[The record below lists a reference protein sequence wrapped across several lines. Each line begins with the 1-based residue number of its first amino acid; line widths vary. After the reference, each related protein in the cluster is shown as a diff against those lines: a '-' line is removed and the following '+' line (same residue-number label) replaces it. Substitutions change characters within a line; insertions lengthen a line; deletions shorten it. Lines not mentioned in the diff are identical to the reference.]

1 MFSKKMILGIYTE
14 TPMHPGSG
22 SSINRPIDLPIQR
35 ERHTDFPFI
44 QSSTL
49 KGVLR
54 NYAAAAGEK
63 FDNVDEIFGKPDSS
77 AAGLVSITDAKLAV
91 FPVRTLSG
99 VFGWITC
106 PLILNRLVMDV
117 SPTLGAGIAIN
128 SVKLK
133 DSEALVAND
142 SNVLTGNGVIIED
155 IRLTKTSNQDTS
167 KIACLLSKLLPEE
180 PSYSYIK
187 NKMAKDLIVVSDT
200 LFKELVSLTT
210 EVVARIKIN
219 QEKGTAQEGAL
230 WYEEYLP
237 TDTLLYSQILISS
250 RANKNNNN
258 STVTNS
264 LMQLNKSVIQIGGDE
279 TVGKGLAKI
288 TMLDLSKNGGM
299 NAKES

>member
-1 MFSKKMILGIYTE
+1 MFSKKIILSIYTE

-49 KGVLR
+49 KGVLL
-54 NYAAAAGEK
+54 NYAKASK
-63 FDNVDEIFGKPDSS
+63 FNNVDEIFGKPDS
-77 AAGLVSITDAKLAV
+77 AGLVSITDAKLAA

-117 SPTLGAGIAIN
+117 SPTLGADIDIN
-128 SVKLK
+128 SLKLK
-133 DSEALVAND
+133 DSEVLVAND
-142 SNVLTGNGVIIED
+142 SNVLNGNNNVITED
-155 IRLTKTSNQDTS
+155 IRLIKTSNYDTS
-167 KIACLLSKLLPEE
+167 KITSLLSKLLPDE

-250 RANKNNNN
+250 RANENNNN
-258 STVTNS
+258 SIVTNK

-299 NAKES
+299 NAKKS

>member
-1 MFSKKMILGIYTE
+1 MFSKKMILSIYAE

-49 KGVLR
+49 KGVLL
-54 NYAAAAGEK
+54 NYAKTSKK
-63 FDNVDEIFGKPDSS
+63 FDNVDEIFGKPDS
-77 AAGLVSITDAKLAV
+77 AELVSITDAKLAA

-117 SPTLGAGIAIN
+117 SPILGADIDIN
-128 SVKLK
+128 SLKLK
-133 DSEALVAND
+133 DSEVLVAND
-142 SNVLTGNGVIIED
+142 SNVLSGNNVIIED
-155 IRLTKTSNQDTS
+155 IRLTKTSDHDTS
-167 KIACLLSKLLPEE
+167 KIACLLSKLLPDE

-250 RANKNNNN
+250 RANENNNN
-258 STVTNS
+258 STVTNK

-288 TMLDLSKNGGM
+288 TMLDSSKNGGM
-299 NAKES
+299 NAKKS

>member
-1 MFSKKMILGIYTE
+1 MFSKKMILSIYTE

-49 KGVLR
+49 KGVLL
-54 NYAAAAGEK
+54 NYAKTSKK
-63 FDNVDEIFGKPDSS
+63 FDNVDEIFGKPDS
-77 AAGLVSITDAKLAV
+77 AGLVSITDAKLAA

-117 SPTLGAGIAIN
+117 SPTLGVDIDIN
-128 SVKLK
+128 SLKLK
-133 DSEALVAND
+133 DSEVLVAND
-142 SNVLTGNGVIIED
+142 SNVLNGNNVIIED
-155 IRLTKTSNQDTS
+155 IRLTTSNHNTS
-167 KIACLLSKLLPEE
+167 EIASLLSKLLPDE

-219 QEKGTAQEGAL
+219 QETGTAQEGAL

-250 RANKNNNN
+250 RANENNNN

-288 TMLDLSKNGGM
+288 TMLDLSNNGGM
-299 NAKES
+299 NAKKS

>member
-1 MFSKKMILGIYTE
+1 MFSKKMILSIYTE

-49 KGVLR
+49 KGVLL
-54 NYAAAAGEK
+54 NYAKTSK
-63 FDNVDEIFGKPDSS
+63 FGNVDEIFGKPDS
-77 AAGLVSITDAKLAV
+77 AGLVSITDAKLAA

-117 SPTLGAGIAIN
+117 SPTLGTDIDIN
-128 SVKLK
+128 SLKLK
-133 DSEALVAND
+133 DSEVLVAND
-142 SNVLTGNGVIIED
+142 SNVLNGNNVIIED
-155 IRLTKTSNQDTS
+155 IRLTKTSNHDTS
-167 KIACLLSKLLPEE
+167 KITSLLSKLLPDE

-250 RANKNNNN
+250 RANENNNN
-258 STVTNS
+258 STVTNN
-264 LMQLNKSVIQIGGDE
+264 LIQLNKSVIQIGGDE

-288 TMLDLSKNGGM
+288 TTLDLSKNGGM
-299 NAKES
+299 NAKKS

>member
-1 MFSKKMILGIYTE
+1 MFSKKMILSIYTE

-54 NYAAAAGEK
+54 NSAAARKEFG
-63 FDNVDEIFGKPDSS
+63 NVDEIFGKPDSS
-77 AAGLVSITDAKLAV
+77 AAGLVSITDAKLAA

-106 PLILNRLVMDV
+106 PLILNRLAIDV
-117 SPTLGAGIAIN
+117 FPTLGVSTEIN

-142 SNVLTGNGVIIED
+142 SNVLTGNDVIIED
-155 IRLTKTSNQDTS
+155 IRLTKMSNQATP
-167 KIACLLSKLLPEE
+167 KIASLLSKLLPEE

-187 NKMAKDLIVVSDT
+187 NKMTKDIMVVSDT

-210 EVVARIKIN
+210 EIVARIKID

-230 WYEEYLP
+230 WYEEYIP

-250 RANKNNNN
+250 RANGNNN
-258 STVTNS
+258 SSAIADN
-264 LMQLNKSVIQIGGDE
+264 LMLLDKSVIQIGGDE
-279 TVGKGLAKI
+279 TVGKGLTKI
-288 TMLDLSKNGGM
+288 KMLDPSKM
-299 NAKES
+299 VV

>member
-1 MFSKKMILGIYTE
+1 MFSKKMILSIYTE

-54 NYAAAAGEK
+54 DYAAAGKK
-63 FDNVDEIFGKPDSS
+63 FGNVDEIFGKPDSS
-77 AAGLVSITDAKLAV
+77 AAGLVSITDAKLAA

-117 SPTLGAGIAIN
+117 SPTLGASIEIN

-142 SNVLTGNGVIIED
+142 SNVLTGNDVIIED
-155 IRLTKTSNQDTS
+155 IRLTKMSNQATS
-167 KIACLLSKLLPEE
+167 KIAGLLSKLLPEE

-187 NKMAKDLIVVSDT
+187 NKMTKDIMVVSDT
-200 LFKELVSLTT
+200 LFKELVLLTT
-210 EVVARIKIN
+210 EVVARIKID
-219 QEKGTAQEGAL
+219 QEKGTAQEGAP
-230 WYEEYLP
+230 WYEEYIP

-250 RANKNNNN
+250 RANENNN
-258 STVTNS
+258 SSAITNS
-264 LMQLNKSVIQIGGDE
+264 LMLLSKSVIQIGGDE

-288 TMLDLSKNGGM
+288 KMLDSSKM
-299 NAKES
+299 VI

>member
-1 MFSKKMILGIYTE
+1 MFSKKMILSIYTE

-54 NYAAAAGEK
+54 NYAAACKK
-63 FDNVDEIFGKPDSS
+63 FGNVDEIFGKPDSS
-77 AAGLVSITDAKLAV
+77 AAGLVSITDAKLTA

-106 PLILNRLVMDV
+106 PLILNRLARDV
-117 SPTLGAGIAIN
+117 SPTLGAVIDIN
-128 SVKLK
+128 SLKLK

-142 SNVLTGNGVIIED
+142 SSVLTGDGVIIED
-155 IRLTKTSNQDTS
+155 IRLTKTSNHDTL

-187 NKMAKDLIVVSDT
+187 NKMAKDLLVVSDT

-250 RANKNNNN
+250 RANENNND

-288 TMLDLSKNGGM
+288 TILDLNKNGGM
-299 NAKES
+299 NAEKS

>member
-1 MFSKKMILGIYTE
+1 
-14 TPMHPGSG
+14 MHPGSG

-49 KGVLR
+49 KGVLL
-54 NYAAAAGEK
+54 NYAKASKK
-63 FDNVDEIFGKPDSS
+63 FDNEDEIFGKPDS
-77 AAGLVSITDAKLAV
+77 AGLVSITDAKLAA

-106 PLILNRLVMDV
+106 PLILNRLAMDV
-117 SPTLGAGIAIN
+117 SPTLGVDIDIN
-128 SVKLK
+128 SLKLK
-133 DSEALVAND
+133 DSEVLVAND
-142 SNVLTGNGVIIED
+142 SNVLNGNNVIIED
-155 IRLTKTSNQDTS
+155 IKLTKTSNHDTS
-167 KIACLLSKLLPEE
+167 KIACLLSKLLPDE

-200 LFKELVSLTT
+200 LFKEIVSLTT

-219 QEKGTAQEGAL
+219 QKKGTAQEGAL

-250 RANKNNNN
+250 RANENNKN
-258 STVTNS
+258 STVTNN

-299 NAKES
+299 NAKKS